1 MTKDFLEQILGVI
14 NENQGVII
22 HVAIEKIPIE
32 LEMADGGN
40 SVIARCYGVSRVIG
54 KPDGTFDEL
63 YQQLIGLARNSTQY
77 FEKLGEVEWRV

>member
-1 MTKDFLEQILGVI
+1 MKKEFLERLLGIL

-40 SVIARCYGVSRVIG
+40 SLTVRCYGVSRIIG
-54 KPDGTFDEL
+54 KPDGTFDAL
-63 YQQLIGLARNSTQY
+63 YEQLISLAKNSNQY
-77 FEKLGEVEWRV
+77 FEKLGEMEWK